1 MGMFSWLTND
11 TGESV
16 TNRYAEEGAL
26 PVYLYDNEGNVWHE
40 PDYDGYGEFGG
51 MDYYE
56 LLAKMNGLKTRDEG
70 IDLECDSLVYMPE
83 SLDEAKEVLF
93 PNIAESDRWQWV
105 NEPPERCPNQGF
117 FSLHPREEDEDF
129 EDYL

>member
-16 TNRYAEEGAL
+16 TNRYTKEGAL
-26 PVYLYDNEGNVWHE
+26 PVYLHDNEGNVWHE
-40 PDYDGYGEFGG
+40 PDYEGYGEFGG
-51 MDYYE
+51 VDYYE
-56 LLAKMNGLKTRDEG
+56 LLAKMNGLNTRNEG
-70 IDLECDSLVYMPE
+70 IDLECDFFEYMSASPE
-83 SLDEAKEVLF
+83 GAKELIF
-93 PNIAESDRWQWV
+93 PNIVESSNWKWV
-105 NEPPERCPNQGF
+105 NEAPLHCPNQGF

>member
-1 MGMFSWLTND
+1 
-11 TGESV
+11 
-16 TNRYAEEGAL
+16 
-26 PVYLYDNEGNVWHE
+26 
-40 PDYDGYGEFGG
+40 

-70 IDLECDSLVYMPE
+70 IDLECDLFEYMSASPE
-83 SLDEAKEVLF
+83 GAKEILF

-105 NEPPERCPNQGF
+105 NEAPERCPNQVF

>member
-16 TNRYAEEGAL
+16 TNRYTDEGAL
-26 PVYLYDNEGNVWHE
+26 PVYLHDNKGNVWYE
-40 PDYDGYGEFGG
+40 PDYEGYGEFGG

-56 LLAKMNGLKTRDEG
+56 LDFFEYMSASPEG
-70 IDLECDSLVYMPE
+70 
-83 SLDEAKEVLF
+83 AKEIIF
-93 PNIAESDRWQWV
+93 PNIVESSNWKWV
-105 NEPPERCPNQGF
+105 NEAPLHCPNQGF